1 LIKLEENVQKNELIE
16 LEELLDT
23 TTNITKIT
31 TSKLFSDNTNDSK
44 LETKIENIK
53 KNLYLNNIK
62 SENIQNKCFNVLNKW
77 LNKKYFIKTK
87 NSITKFIDINKF
99 EDKNKKTKEKKN

>member
-44 LETKIENIK
+44 LETKKLKILK
-53 KNLYLNNIK
+53 KI
-62 SENIQNKCFNVLNKW
+62 
-77 LNKKYFIKTK
+77 FI
-87 NSITKFIDINKF
+87 
-99 EDKNKKTKEKKN
+99 